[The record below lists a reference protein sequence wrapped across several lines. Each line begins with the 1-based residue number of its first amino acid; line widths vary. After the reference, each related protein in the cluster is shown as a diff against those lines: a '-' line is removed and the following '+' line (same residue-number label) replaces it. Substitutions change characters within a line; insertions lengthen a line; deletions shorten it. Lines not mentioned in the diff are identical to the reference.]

1 MEKILTWVVE
11 TMYGDVKRAAK
22 LTLYVSD
29 LQDCLEDHMRDLWIE
44 DDYICGYWTD
54 NEFLPDEVEI
64 ELDASVTD
72 VEVDGLNVDYIIKF
86 KVINKHDNDE
96 LLDENALERLKETFN
111 QIENLKF
118 RYRISMY
125 HSVYYGVR

>member
-1 MEKILTWVVE
+1 MSVNAR
-11 TMYGDVKRAAK
+11 RAAK
-22 LTLYVSD
+22 LTLLVGD
-29 LQDCLEDHMRDLWIE
+29 LQNSLEEHMKDLWIE

-54 NEFLPDEVEI
+54 KEFLPDEVEI
-64 ELDASVTD
+64 KLDASVTD
-72 VEVDGLNVDYIIKF
+72 VEVDGLNVDYIITF

-96 LLDENALERLKETFN
+96 LLNEDALERLKETFN

-125 HSVYYGVR
+125 KSVYYESR

>member
-1 MEKILTWVVE
+1 
-11 TMYGDVKRAAK
+11 MYVNARRAAK
-22 LTLYVSD
+22 LTLLVSD
-29 LQDCLEDHMRDLWIE
+29 LQDSLEEHMQDVWIE

-54 NEFLPDEVEI
+54 KEFLPDEVEI
-64 ELDASVTD
+64 ELNASVTD

-118 RYRISMY
+118 RYRITMY
-125 HSVYYGVR
+125 QSVYYRVR

>member
-1 MEKILTWVVE
+1 MCVNA
-11 TMYGDVKRAAK
+11 RRPAK
-22 LTLYVSD
+22 LTLLVTD
-29 LQDCLEDHMRDLWIE
+29 LQDCLEDQVQDLWIE

-54 NEFLPDEVEI
+54 KEFLPDEVEI

-72 VEVDGLNVDYIIKF
+72 VEVDGLNVDYIVKF
-86 KVINKHDNDE
+86 RVINKHDNDE
-96 LLDENALERLKETFN
+96 LLDENTLERLRETFN

-125 HSVYYGVR
+125 KSVYYE

>member
-29 LQDCLEDHMRDLWIE
+29 LQDCLED
-44 DDYICGYWTD
+44 DYICGYWTD
-54 NEFLPDEVEI
+54 KEFLPDEVEI